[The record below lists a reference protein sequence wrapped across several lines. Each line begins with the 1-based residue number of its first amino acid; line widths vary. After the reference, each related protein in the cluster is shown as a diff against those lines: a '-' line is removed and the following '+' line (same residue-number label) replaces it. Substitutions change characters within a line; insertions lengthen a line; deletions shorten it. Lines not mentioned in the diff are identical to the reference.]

1 MILQL
6 RETNHKSEIINHK
19 FRNDFGL

>member
-19 FRNDFGL
+19 FPGDFGL